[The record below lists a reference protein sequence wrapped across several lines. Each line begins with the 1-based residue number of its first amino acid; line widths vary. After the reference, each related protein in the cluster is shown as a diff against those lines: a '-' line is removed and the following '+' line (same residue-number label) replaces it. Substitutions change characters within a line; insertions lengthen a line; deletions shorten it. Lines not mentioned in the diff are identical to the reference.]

1 MAARGRPF
9 ESGNKF
15 GRGRPRGSR
24 NKITMMAQELIN
36 SHSDPL
42 IRTAILRALKG
53 DGPILRALLDRI
65 VPMRRGAPV
74 KLGLL
79 PTETIDDL
87 SKASQKV
94 VKKMASGSLTTTEAL
109 EVADLIEG
117 RRKVIETHEL
127 AQTIRALEL
136 QK

>member
-9 ESGNKF
+9 EPGNKF

-24 NKITMMAQELIN
+24 NKVTMVAQELIN
-36 SHSDPL
+36 SHAGPL
-42 IRTAILRALKG
+42 VRKALVMALQG
-53 DGPILRALLDRI
+53 DGPMLRAMLER
-65 VPMRRGAPV
+65 VAPMRRGAPV
-74 KLGLL
+74 NLGLL

-94 VKKMASGSLTTTEAL
+94 MKKTASGSLTTTEAL

-127 AQTIRALEL
+127 AQKIRALEL